1 MTDAEITLLIM
12 VLFAIL
18 AVRMFA
24 SNSVKPAK
32 KYYDLEYTPEPEK
45 KHYDLEYT
53 FELEYK
59 LTIERVSQDVLDE
72 LTDSPHISE
81 REARAR
87 AIHREVDRRRAAERK
102 SDDE

>member
-1 MTDAEITLLIM
+1 MTDAETVLLTVAFIAM
-12 VLFAIL
+12 LLL
-18 AVRMFA
+18 AVGMFA
-24 SNSVKPAK
+24 FNSEKPG
-32 KYYDLEYTPEPEK
+32 K

-53 FELEYK
+53 FEPDYK